1 MKLRVTILSC
11 YLDNAATTALSPE
24 MKEYLTSMLDVFGN
38 PSSAHSEGINAKR
51 LVEEIREKIAEFI
64 KADSSENI
72 YFTSSGSASNALGIW
87 GYAVANKCTILYP
100 PTVHKSILK
109 TIHNLADYYNTGSG
123 ILEVDSCGNVNID
136 YLKYALC
143 TGCHQKLVIVDYANS
158 EIGTIQN
165 IKEIAS
171 VVHSRGSYCK
181 DKIFVD
187 CTGSVSTIPLNV
199 TELNIDMASFSAHK
213 LGALKGV
220 GVLYKKNNIELA
232 PLICGR
238 QEQGLF
244 AGTENVLGILSLGK
258 AIDLMSYDKT
268 SYNRDFVW
276 NSIKNIEG
284 VSLIGTPLDK
294 NRLINNLYVCV
305 KGVKGRDIAALM
317 DDVYKIQISTGS
329 ACNNGSPSPSSAA
342 LAIGLSEEEAN
353 SCVRIS
359 FNGSETEDELKEF
372 CKSFSTCIKM
382 LRGLND

>member
-1 MKLRVTILSC
+1 MSC
-11 YLDNAATTALSPE
+11 YLDNAATTSLSVE
-24 MKEYLTSMLDVFGN
+24 MKEYLTSMLDTFGN
-38 PSSAHSEGINAKR
+38 PSSAHSEGVKSNKLI
-51 LVEEIREKIAEFI
+51 EENREKIARFI

-87 GYAVANKCTILYP
+87 GYAVANKCTILYA

-109 TIHNLADYYNTGSG
+109 TIRNLADYYNTGSG
-123 ILEVDSCGNVNID
+123 VLEVDSCGNVDID

-165 IKEIAS
+165 INEIAD
-171 VVHSRGSYCK
+171 VVHYRGKYHN
-181 DKIFVD
+181 DRLFVD
-187 CTGSVSTIPLNV
+187 CTGSISTIPLDA
-199 TELNIDMASFSAHK
+199 TGLNIDMASFSAHK

-220 GVLYKKNNIELA
+220 GVLYKKDDIEVA
-232 PLICGR
+232 PLICGS

-258 AIDLMSYDKT
+258 AIDLINYNKT
-268 SYNRDFVW
+268 SHNRDFVW
-276 NSIKNIEG
+276 NEAKNING
-284 VSLIGTPLDK
+284 ISLIGSPLDK
-294 NRLINNLYVCV
+294 NRLINNLYICI
-305 KGVKGRDIAALM
+305 KGVKGSDIAALM

-329 ACNNGSPSPSSAA
+329 ACNNGSSSPSSTA

-359 FNGSETEDELKEF
+359 FSGNETEDELKEF

-382 LRGLND
+382 LRDFND